1 MNPPSLSPQDADMTA
16 KPIVTI
22 AVPSYNQGR
31 FLADAL
37 TSLFE
42 QDLPIEIFVV
52 DGGSTD
58 QSVKVIRKFENRL
71 AGWRSHADRGQAA
84 AINEGIARG
93 TAPYVGWLNS
103 DDMLLNG
110 GIKRLVGQLEQDAAA
125 PAAYGKVWNC
135 TDTSERRE
143 AVFVEPYN
151 EKRLALRCIVSQ
163 PGTLIRRSAW
173 QTVGGLDES
182 LHMAIDYDLWWRLYK
197 RFAPLAF
204 VDEFVA
210 LNREHPDTKTSTRRN
225 LHYREA
231 IAIVRKYH
239 GSVPMKWWLAQP
251 YAVWLKSIANRI
263 QR

>member
-1 MNPPSLSPQDADMTA
+1 MTA

-37 TSLFE
+37 TSLFD
-42 QDLPIEIFVV
+42 QNLPIEVFVV

-58 QSVKVIRKFENRL
+58 ETVDVIKRFENRL
-71 AGWRSHADRGQAA
+71 TGWRSHPDRGQAA
-84 AINEGIARG
+84 AINEGIAKG

-103 DDMLLNG
+103 DDMLLSG
-110 GIKRLVGQLEQDAAA
+110 GIQHLLDRLKHDAAA

-135 TDTSERRE
+135 TDTNEGRRP
-143 AVFVEPYN
+143 VLVEPFN

-163 PGTLIRRSAW
+163 PGTLIRRTAW
-173 QTVGGLDES
+173 QAVGGLDEG
-182 LHMAIDYDLWWRLYK
+182 LQMAIDYDLWWRLYK

-210 LNREHPDTKTSTRRN
+210 LNRDHKDTRTSTQRH

-231 IAIVRKYH
+231 IAIVRRHH
-239 GSVPMKWWLAQP
+239 GSVPVKWWLAQP
-251 YAVWLKSIANRI
+251 YAVWLRSIANRI

>member
-1 MNPPSLSPQDADMTA
+1 MTA

-37 TSLFE
+37 TSLFD
-42 QDLPIEIFVV
+42 QNLPIEVFVV

-58 QSVKVIRKFENRL
+58 ETVDVIKRFENRL
-71 AGWRSHADRGQAA
+71 TGWRSHPDRGQAA
-84 AINEGIARG
+84 AINEGIAKG

-103 DDMLLNG
+103 DDMLLSG
-110 GIKRLVGQLEQDAAA
+110 CIQHLLDQLEHDAAA

-135 TDTSERRE
+135 TDTNERRRP
-143 AVFVEPYN
+143 VLVEPFN

-163 PGTLIRRSAW
+163 PGTLIRRTAW
-173 QTVGGLDES
+173 QAVGGLDEG
-182 LHMAIDYDLWWRLYK
+182 LQMAIDYDLWWRLYK

-210 LNREHPDTKTSTRRN
+210 LNRDHPDTKTSTWRR
-225 LHYREA
+225 LHYQEA
-231 IAIVRKYH
+231 IAIVRRHH

-251 YAVWLKSIANRI
+251 YAVWLRSIANRI
-263 QR
+263 RRYRSSYSTTE